1 MAMSW
6 VLLFYSSSESDL
18 WVAVGDGVRPTNYE
32 HVQGSPT
39 NYEQVQGSPTTR
51 NKSRVVLLAYSGT
64 KSQKQEATD

>member
-1 MAMSW
+1 MNKVQVS
-6 VLLFYSSSESDL
+6 
-18 WVAVGDGVRPTNYE
+18 PTNYE

-39 NYEQVQGSPTTR
+39 NYEQLQGSPTTR